1 MHTHTT
7 TIFPSRLPTF
17 RHLPRTIDQ
26 AGHRRVIAV
35 STAAIRVC
43 RVRPSVGFVLLP
55 RDGGVRP
62 SGRDT
67 VRGSG
72 GGANTRERGT
82 SSPGSMGLCT
92 MNQFFPLYR
101 TTASAPSV
109 VHIYM
114 RVHVCTIIICSV
126 GRLHTAHKRVTKY
139 ARINKYIYR

>member
-35 STAAIRVC
+35 STAAIRVY
-43 RVRPSVGFVLLP
+43 RVRPSVGFVLP
-55 RDGGVRP
+55 RGGGVRP

-72 GGANTRERGT
+72 GGGGANTRARGT

-92 MNQFFPLYR
+92 MNQFFPLYK
-101 TTASAPSV
+101 TTASAPPV
-109 VHIYM
+109 VHIHM
-114 RVHVCTIIICSV
+114 RVHVCTIIICSA
-126 GRLHTAHKRVTKY
+126 GRLPRTQTRDQICPDK
-139 ARINKYIYR
+139 